1 MALLEVDALSLAIG
15 GRALVDGVSFGVER
29 GEILGLVGES
39 GSGKSLTALSI
50 LGLPPAGAVLGGA
63 VRLDGTDLLTAG
75 EAAMNAVRGRD
86 IGMVFQEPMT
96 ALNPV
101 MTIGDQ
107 VAETVRLHR
116 RLGRAEALKA
126 ARETLARVGLP
137 ADRFPLARYPHE
149 LSGGQR
155 QRVAIAIA
163 VALAPKLIL
172 ADEPTTALDVT
183 TQAQILKLLVGLA
196 RAGGAG
202 LVLVSHDLALIAET
216 CDRVAVMQAGRI
228 VETGETGTFFRTLAH
243 PYSRALAAA
252 AEPPVRPR
260 RAARAAG
267 APVLAAQA
275 IVRDY
280 APPARLFRR
289 TPPTRRAVDQVSLSI
304 AAGESVG
311 LVGESGCGKST
322 LARTLLGLDRPDAGI
337 VRVSGEAFPAARPA
351 DGRRLRRRIQGVF
364 QDPYGSFDPRWR
376 VEQLVAEPFA
386 LMDAP
391 PNPRERRRKVEAML
405 DQVGLPTAAAD
416 RLPHEFSGGQRQRI
430 ALARA
435 LITEPALVVLDE
447 ATSALDVTV
456 RAQILALLEDLSER
470 LGLAYLFV
478 SHDLSVVRA
487 ITDRVLVMQAGR
499 IVEEGPTEAV
509 FAAPRHPYTAELLA
523 ATPDLERALAARG
536 LAPPPPIEPHRSPA
550 DGR

>member
-1 MALLEVDALSLAIG
+1 MALLEIDRLNLTLG
-15 GRALVDGVSFGVER
+15 GRTLINDVSLGVER
-29 GEILGLVGES
+29 GEIVGLVGES
-39 GSGKSLTALSI
+39 GSGKSLTALSV
-50 LGLPPAGAVLGGA
+50 LGLPPAGSSLDGA
-63 VRLDGTDLLTAG
+63 VRLDGTNLVGAG
-75 EAAMNAVRGRD
+75 EAALNAIRGRD
-86 IGMVFQEPMT
+86 IGMVFQEPMS

-107 VAETVRLHR
+107 VAETVRR
-116 RLGRAEALKA
+116 RGASRAAALRL
-126 ARETLARVGLP
+126 ARETLTRVGLP
-137 ADRFPLARYPHE
+137 PERFPLSRYPHE

-183 TQAQILKLLVGLA
+183 TQAHILELLVALA
-196 RAGGAG
+196 REDGAG
-202 LVLVSHDLALIAET
+202 LLLVSHDLALIAQT

-228 VETGETGTFFRTLAH
+228 VETGEAGAFFRTLAH

-252 AEPPVRPR
+252 AEPRLRP
-260 RAARAAG
+260 ARAA
-267 APVLAAQA
+267 AAASDPVLTAEA

-280 APPARLFRR
+280 RAPARLFGRG
-289 TPPTRRAVDQVSLSI
+289 PAHRAVDQVSFGI

-311 LVGESGCGKST
+311 LVGESGSGKST
-322 LARTLLGLDRPDAGI
+322 LARTILGLEAPDSGA
-337 VRVSGEAFPAARPA
+337 VRLGGEAFPHPRAS
-351 DGRRLRRRIQGVF
+351 DQRRQRARIQGVF

-386 LMDAP
+386 LMASP
-391 PNPRERRRKVEAML
+391 PQGRERRRQVEAML
-405 DQVGLPTAAAD
+405 DQVGLPADAAD
-416 RLPHEFSGGQRQRI
+416 RHPHEFSGGQRQRI

-435 LITEPALVVLDE
+435 LITHPALVVLDE

-470 LGLAYLFV
+470 LNLAYLFV

-487 ITDRVLVMQAGR
+487 ITDKVLVMQAGR
-499 IVEEGPTEAV
+499 IVEQGPTAAV
-509 FAAPRHPYTAELLA
+509 FAAPRHAYTAELLA
-523 ATPDLERALAARG
+523 ATPSLARALAARG
-536 LAPPPPIEPHRSPA
+536 LADPSDTTGAAP